1 MQIPYVRGKVATQ
14 AHVGVPDGTVEEEF
28 ARNGFFGRY
37 AHLYRTHA
45 PVGWTRI
52 EGPLRP
58 RAYRALGVGAEST
71 PSGDYLAA
79 RDELT
84 LFFQQ
89 MHAKNPALV
98 GGKLPDAG
106 FYGNP
111 GQP

>member
-1 MQIPYVRGKVATQ
+1 MIQADPSANTAQLVREHLLMESNAGLISMAGGKWTSYRKMAEEAVDQ
-14 AHVGVPDGTVEEEF
+14 AVKSF
-28 ARNGFFGRY
+28 N
-37 AHLYRTHA
+37 LTHA
-45 PVGWTRI
+45 
-52 EGPLRP
+52 GPCQTENLP
-58 RAYRALGVGAEST
+58 IVGAEHFA
-71 PSGDYLAA
+71 PAA
-79 RDELT
+79 RDELA

>member
-1 MQIPYVRGKVATQ
+1 MKP
-14 AHVGVPDGTVEEEF
+14 PC
-28 ARNGFFGRY
+28 
-37 AHLYRTHA
+37 
-45 PVGWTRI
+45 RI
-52 EGPLRP
+52 EN
-58 RAYRALGVGAEST
+58 
-71 PSGDYLAA
+71 PSAAGGYFLARSAAAA

>member
-1 MQIPYVRGKVATQ
+1 MEPEKPVFPAPLQ
-14 AHVGVPDGTVEEEF
+14 HVS
-28 ARNGFFGRY
+28 A
-37 AHLYRTHA
+37 A
-45 PVGWTRI
+45 
-52 EGPLRP
+52 
-58 RAYRALGVGAEST
+58 
-71 PSGDYLAA
+71 AA
-79 RDELT
+79 RDELA